1 MVKIESISSKIRN
14 KTRMPTL
21 ATFIQHSIGSSSQ
34 SNQTRKKNK
43 RHPNQTGRSKTV
55 TICRWHDITYKSPED
70 PIKKL
75 LEPINEFSKFA
86 GYKIN
91 IQKSDLQNG
100 YHLKGR
106 NKCWWGYGEIKTP
119 VAWLMVECKMVI
131 VTVENGVVVLH
142 KIKSRIIISSRNS
155 TSGYLKTVSQRDINT
170 PRLTAALFHNG

>member
-1 MVKIESISSKIRN
+1 MVKTESISSKIRN

-34 SNQTRKKNK
+34 SNQTRKKKK

-55 TICRWHDITYKSPED
+55 TICRWRDITYKSPED

-106 NKCWWGYGEIKTP
+106 NKCWWGYGEKGTLWQKLSYCDDDFAICT
-119 VAWLMVECKMVI
+119 I
-131 VTVENGVVVLH
+131 
-142 KIKSRIIISSRNS
+142 IKSLCCIPETNLIC
-155 TSGYLKTVSQRDINT
+155 Q
-170 PRLTAALFHNG
+170 

>member
-1 MVKIESISSKIRN
+1 
-14 KTRMPTL
+14 MPTL

-106 NKCWWGYGEIKTP
+106 NKCWWGYGEKGNLWQKLSYCDDDFAICT
-119 VAWLMVECKMVI
+119 
-131 VTVENGVVVLH
+131 
-142 KIKSRIIISSRNS
+142 IIRSLCCIPESN
-155 TSGYLKTVSQRDINT
+155 LICQ
-170 PRLTAALFHNG
+170 